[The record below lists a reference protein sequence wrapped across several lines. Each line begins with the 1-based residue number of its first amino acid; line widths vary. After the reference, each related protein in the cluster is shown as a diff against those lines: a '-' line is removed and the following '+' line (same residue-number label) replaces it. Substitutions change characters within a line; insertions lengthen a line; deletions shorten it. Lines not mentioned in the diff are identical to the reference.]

1 MYFFYFLRQGRA
13 EISHQGK
20 YLKFENMKLS
30 HSIFISWNS
39 IYLCIRDRAFNWQ
52 SAFWNNVVTCFSKN
66 SLLSVSMRN
75 SVTVFSESL
84 HKKWSFPLKNFSV
97 NLTKYAVS
105 CGFGQFTEKPLME
118 SFIFCAASYFCSY
131 QLEAR
136 KSLLIFRAC

>member
-84 HKKWSFPLKNFSV
+84 HKKMKFSV
-97 NLTKYAVS
+97 KKFFS
-105 CGFGQFTEKPLME
+105 KFDQIR
-118 SFIFCAASYFCSY
+118 SFLWIWTIYWKTPHGKLHFLCS
-131 QLEAR
+131 QLF
-136 KSLLIFRAC
+136 L